1 MWETTDGDFLYRMLF
16 EMLVPLMRY
25 YIGDSTTLS
34 EETATWSCGN
44 NNPLVKEIMGRID
57 DYIYSPENGK
67 INLGNI
73 SNTLKDTHGIVK
85 FQVIQNELN
94 KIELKV
100 MSDTSEFTPSIEKV
114 FLQNWRERI
123 GDKMELELEYV
134 AEIPVEASGKFR
146 IVKNNIKHLIENKS

>member
-1 MWETTDGDFLYRMLF
+1 
-16 EMLVPLMRY
+16 
-25 YIGDSTTLS
+25 
-34 EETATWSCGN
+34 
-44 NNPLVKEIMGRID
+44 MGRID